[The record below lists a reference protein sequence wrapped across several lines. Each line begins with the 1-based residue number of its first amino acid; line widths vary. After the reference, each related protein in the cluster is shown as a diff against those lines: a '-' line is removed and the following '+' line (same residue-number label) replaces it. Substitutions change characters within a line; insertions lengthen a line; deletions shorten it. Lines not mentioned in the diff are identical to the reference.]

1 MVIPSCHSGKLGRG
15 GDGGVCKQRDDDG
28 ACLNMRGTTSPVSYC
43 EEEDPD
49 DCNFVDMR
57 GCDDNS
63 LFKEYSATD
72 IIMADE
78 QNKCKSMVP
87 GYNRWNKDVP
97 FTHQAVIV
105 GWGSQS
111 IYEYVLVK

>member
-1 MVIPSCHSGKLGRG
+1 MFSSWLKGSLKRFPVAAAMVIPSCHSGKLGRG
-15 GDGGVCKQRDDDG
+15 GDSGVCQERMDDG
-28 ACLNMRGTTSPVSYC
+28 TCLNLRGTTSPLSYC

-72 IIMADE
+72 IIMADD

-87 GYNRWNKDVP
+87 NY
-97 FTHQAVIV
+97 
-105 GWGSQS
+105 
-111 IYEYVLVK
+111 